1 MFIHQ
6 YVSGSRTNVSRELVK
21 TDIQS
26 KNPTTDLT
34 NDNVIISNRENLT
47 DGEK

>member
-1 MFIHQ
+1 MLIQ
-6 YVSGSRTNVSRELVK
+6 KYVSGSRTNVGRELVK

-26 KNPTTDLT
+26 KNPTGDFD
-34 NDNVIISNRENLT
+34 NKNVIISNRENLS

>member
-1 MFIHQ
+1 MFLQLYI
-6 YVSGSRTNVSRELVK
+6 SGPRTNVGRELVK

-26 KNPTTDLT
+26 KNPTSDFA
-34 NDNVIISNRENLT
+34 NDNVNISNRENLS